1 MMEVEVIDIRKAN
14 GDGKLKAF
22 ANVKFGGS
30 LIVRGFTVMDG
41 SNGIFVKVPGKPS
54 KDGRWFDSISIDD
67 FLKPEVETKILE
79 AYDKEVDGVEA

>member
-1 MMEVEVIDIRKAN
+1 MMEVEVVDIRKSN

-30 LIVRGFTVMDG
+30 LIIRGFSVMDG
-41 SNGIFVKVPGKPS
+41 VNGIFVKVPGKPG

-67 FLKPEVETKILE
+67 FLKPEVESKVLE
-79 AYDKEVDGVEA
+79 AYDKEVDGA